1 MDRLAGLTIP
11 SNSIFWVHDLSCALA
26 NSASHLTLEFLKE
39 WVIGFSKAD
48 TPLKTASLLYVGP
61 WLAHL
66 DQFSRPTRDHAEES
80 VKQVRGIVRSLVSI
94 TVAERRVSSQ
104 LLLSKY
110 GANRRFSDYT

>member
-11 SNSIFWVHDLSCALA
+11 SNSIFWVHDLSFALA

-104 LLLSKY
+104 LLLNKY
-110 GANRRFSDYT
+110 GAHRRFSDYT